1 MVESAAVY
9 NLSGRPLSQPCMV
22 TRCTRCYGSHSALA
36 STCRELEA
44 AAASAA
50 AAAAADAGS
59 LSNRSRLCAAER

>member
-1 MVESAAVY
+1 
-9 NLSGRPLSQPCMV
+9 MV